1 MTKQLT
7 ETNKHLKSKSNTKIA
22 AAVFTALSISAIA
35 MPAAAGNDRHRSN
48 NNSQGDYARV
58 INVEPIVER
67 YQVNNPV
74 EHCWTERVAYN
85 DNRYDRNRS
94 HRRSSRNNSHTPQ
107 VVGAIIGGVIGN
119 QIGKR
124 GGGNARD
131 VATVAGAVLGGSI
144 GNDVRNQRKYDRGY
158 QNNRYATRYENV
170 EQCVLKD
177 SYVTKERIVAYDVAY
192 KYKGEVFHSTVDQH
206 PGDKIKVN
214 VSVRPAY

>member
-1 MTKQLT
+1 MTKQLI
-7 ETNKHLKSKSNTKIA
+7 NKQLKSKSNTKIA

-35 MPAAAGNDRHRSN
+35 APAAAGNDRHRSYN
-48 NNSQGDYARV
+48 NTQGHYARV
-58 INVEPIVER
+58 ISVDPVIER
-67 YQVNNPV
+67 YQVNKPV
-74 EHCWTERVAYN
+74 QHCWTERVAYN

-94 HRRSSRNNSHTPQ
+94 HRRSSRNNSHTSQ
-107 VVGAIIGGVIGN
+107 VVGAIVGGLIGN

-144 GNDVRNQRKYDRGY
+144 GNDIRNQGKYSKGHY
-158 QNNRYATRYENV
+158 NNHSATRYENV

-177 SYVTKERIVAYDVAY
+177 SYVTKERVVAYDVAY
-192 KYKGEVFHSTVDQH
+192 KYQGKVFHSTVDQH
-206 PGDKIKVN
+206 PGDRIKVN